1 MTQGLEDSLE
11 NDSGFSKLIYHTRR
25 RFENLKCPN
34 IPAFSHFVGC
44 APGLRKFHTYFRMSP
59 KRLNAAPWIVALG
72 LLLGAQSPRANPQD
86 VSDQVKGLLEHM
98 VQALR
103 TLNYTGTLV
112 YLHEQH
118 LESMRIT
125 HVVRD
130 GQELERLVSLNGSAR
145 EVTRNQS
152 SVTCVMPDAKAISV
166 DQRAPGAGLIPSLG
180 NLDRLDGLYVLHP
193 LGDYRVAG
201 RAASVIGVI
210 PKDDFR
216 YGYRFY
222 LDRETGLPLKTDLM
236 NERARPLEQI
246 MFTSLSLNLE
256 AMAADTTPGQQEGF
270 RHLMRDAPESG
281 AADHPG
287 HWSFIELP
295 EGFRLHMHNHR
306 TGDDGRV
313 VEHLVLSDGL
323 ASVSVYIEKGGGE
336 GLQGAAHVGAIN
348 AWGGRVEGHW
358 VTAVGEVPSNTVR
371 RIIEAMRYMPDGD
384 AR

>member
-1 MTQGLEDSLE
+1 MTQGLKGSFDKESAC
-11 NDSGFSKLIYHTRR
+11 SKPVHTIRR
-25 RFENLKCPN
+25 RCADLKYPTV
-34 IPAFSHFVGC
+34 PTLSQLAGFRGFRTF
-44 APGLRKFHTYFRMSP
+44 LRTRP
-59 KRLNAAPWIVALG
+59 KRINATHWIAALG
-72 LLLGAQSPRANPQD
+72 LMLAAQSSPASNPKE

-103 TLNYTGTLV
+103 TLDYTGTLV
-112 YLHEQH
+112 YLHEHQ

-145 EVTRNQS
+145 EVKRDQS
-152 SVTCVMPDAKAISV
+152 SITCVMPDAKAISV

-180 NLDRLDGLYVLHP
+180 DLDRLDGLYGLHP

-201 RAASVIGVI
+201 RSASVIGVI

-222 LDRETGLPLKTDLM
+222 LDGETGLPLKTDLM
-236 NERARPLEQI
+236 NERAKPLEQI
-246 MFTSLSLNLE
+246 MFTSLTLNS
-256 AMAADTTPGQQEGF
+256 ATMPGDGTPRQQEGF
-270 RHLMRDAPESG
+270 RRLVREAPQAITIE
-281 AADHPG
+281 HPG
-287 HWSFIELP
+287 QWDFADLP
-295 EGFRLHMHNHR
+295 VGFRLHMHNHR
-306 TGDDGRV
+306 TADDGRM

-323 ASVSVYIEKGGGE
+323 ASISVYIEQGGGE
-336 GLQGAAHVGAIN
+336 GLQGAAHVGAVN

-358 VTAVGEVPSNTVR
+358 VTAVGEVPSITVR
-371 RIIEAMRYMPDGD
+371 RIVESMRHIPDRD

>member
-1 MTQGLEDSLE
+1 MTQGLKDSLE
-11 NDSGFSKLIYHTRR
+11 YNTSCAKPINRTRGR
-25 RFENLKCPN
+25 REDLKYP
-34 IPAFSHFVGC
+34 IISVFLHFAGC
-44 APGLRKFHTYFRMSP
+44 APGLRKFRTYFPTSP
-59 KRLNAAPWIVALG
+59 MRLNTATWIVALG
-72 LLLGAQSPRANPQD
+72 LLLGAQSPQANPQD
-86 VSDQVKGLLEHM
+86 RSDQVKGLLENM
-98 VQALR
+98 VRVLR

-130 GQELERLVSLNGSAR
+130 GQELERLMSLNGSAR
-145 EVTRNQS
+145 EVTRDQS
-152 SVTCVMPDAKAISV
+152 SVTCVMPDAKAISI

-180 NLDRLDGLYVLHP
+180 NLDQLDGLYALHP
-193 LGDYRVAG
+193 LGDYRIVG

-246 MFTSLSLNLE
+246 MFTSLTLNLE
-256 AMAADTTPGQQEGF
+256 AMASDVAPGQQEGF
-270 RHLMRDAPESG
+270 RRLMRDAPESG
-281 AADHPG
+281 VAEHPG
-287 HWSFIELP
+287 QWSFVALP
-295 EGFRLHMHNHR
+295 EGFRLHIHNHR
-306 TGDDGRV
+306 TGDNGRM

-371 RIIEAMRYMPDGD
+371 HIIAAMRYIPDGD